1 LLAYSSS
8 PDIEELAMP
17 LDIESYAEPE
27 VAVAAVVVAA
37 AVSPPVRR
45 SLRKGLVYGLAGL
58 LVAGDKVAA
67 AASGVAGGV
76 RRAVGSGNGAPA
88 EVPPPAPASA

>member
-1 LLAYSSS
+1 
-8 PDIEELAMP
+8 MP

-45 SLRKGLVYGLAGL
+45 SVRKGVVYGLAGL
-58 LVAGDKVAA
+58 LIAGDKVAA
-67 AASGVAGGV
+67 AASGAACGV
-76 RRAVGSGNGAPA
+76 RRAVGSAQGKTA
-88 EVPPPAPASA
+88 EVAAGTPAPA